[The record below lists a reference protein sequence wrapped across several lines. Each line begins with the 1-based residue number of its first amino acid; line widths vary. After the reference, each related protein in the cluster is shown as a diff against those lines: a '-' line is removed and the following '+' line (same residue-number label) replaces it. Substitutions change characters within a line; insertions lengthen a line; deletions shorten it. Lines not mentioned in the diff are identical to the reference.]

1 VRVVNNLNQRMST
14 TEDRFVFETEWFDQ
28 QASLVR
34 KYLLTYYPKD
44 CTIDMVSAPPRANIR
59 STTSR
64 TNACF

>member
-1 VRVVNNLNQRMST
+1 MST

-44 CTIDMVSAPPRANIR
+44 CTIDMVSCHLR
-59 STTSR
+59 SLDIAVR
-64 TNACF
+64 H